1 MKTPQKAKSLLVKK
15 TKHRRKTLLASAKLV
30 YAKTPV
36 IRHLRL
42 IEPKHTGKLI
52 GHRHT
57 SHVTLMLILVTVGI
71 FLYGSQ
77 GISSAAR
84 IVGGGSVTVGVVVPG
99 PPPTVGAIITVPD
112 NGTTI
117 NSISTIQVSGTCANN
132 SFVVVYDNKSLAGS
146 TSCTTNGNFSLI
158 IQLLDGDNSL
168 TALDFDNLNQS
179 GPVTPSVLVK
189 VKAPSDIITTTEP
202 STSTASTTSTTT
214 VEAPMPVLPINPSII
229 SGVTADMSTCSDY
242 MPPTYLKTGGEP
254 HVEFVCVPR
263 LINPLT
269 DKDVGL
275 LVWGGTP
282 PYAISLSWGA
292 DDKNT
297 IISMPSPG
305 YKTVN
310 VKYDVAGFFS
320 VAANMVDAKA
330 HTTVANASIQVNG
343 APTTQNTA
351 TSVVNNIKTS
361 ITDSTVPLYILAV
374 AITLGFWGGDVFD
387 RFYGARYKN
396 TNKRHTAR

>member
-1 MKTPQKAKSLLVKK
+1 
-15 TKHRRKTLLASAKLV
+15 
-30 YAKTPV
+30 
-36 IRHLRL
+36 
-42 IEPKHTGKLI
+42 
-52 GHRHT
+52 
-57 SHVTLMLILVTVGI
+57 
-71 FLYGSQ
+71 
-77 GISSAAR
+77 
-84 IVGGGSVTVGVVVPG
+84 
-99 PPPTVGAIITVPD
+99 
-112 NGTTI
+112 
-117 NSISTIQVSGTCANN
+117 
-132 SFVVVYDNKSLAGS
+132 
-146 TSCTTNGNFSLI
+146 
-158 IQLLDGDNSL
+158 
-168 TALDFDNLNQS
+168 
-179 GPVTPSVLVK
+179 
-189 VKAPSDIITTTEP
+189 
-202 STSTASTTSTTT
+202 
-214 VEAPMPVLPINPSII
+214 
-229 SGVTADMSTCSDY
+229 
-242 MPPTYLKTGGEP
+242 
-254 HVEFVCVPR
+254 
-263 LINPLT
+263 
-269 DKDVGL
+269 
-275 LVWGGTP
+275 
-282 PYAISLSWGA
+282 LSWGA

>member
-1 MKTPQKAKSLLVKK
+1 MKTPQKPKSHLTKK
-15 TKHRRKTLLASAKLV
+15 TKHRRKTLLASAKLAYV
-30 YAKTPV
+30 KMPV

-52 GHRHT
+52 SHRHT
-57 SHVTLMLILVTVGI
+57 SHVALIIILVTVGI
-71 FLYGSQ
+71 FMYASQ
-77 GISSAAR
+77 GVTSATKF
-84 IVGGGSVTVGVVVPG
+84 VGGGSVNVSVVVPG
-99 PPPTVGAIITVPD
+99 PPPTVGAEIIAPVDGVTLD
-112 NGTTI
+112 
-117 NSISTIQVSGTCANN
+117 SISAIQVSGTCAKN

-146 TSCTTNGNFSLI
+146 ASCTTNGNFSLLV
-158 IQLLDGDNSL
+158 QLIEGDNSL
-168 TALDFDNLNQS
+168 TALNFDNLNQV

-189 VKAPSDIITTTEP
+189 VKINKDVITTAGSSTETTEP
-202 STSTASTTSTTT
+202 TTPE
-214 VEAPMPVLPINPSII
+214 VPIPVLPLNPSII
-229 SGVTADMSTCSDY
+229 GGVTTDMSACSDY

-282 PYAISLSWGA
+282 PYAIYLSWGVSE
-292 DDKNT
+292 KNT

-305 YKTVN
+305 YKTVS

-330 HTTVANASIQVNG
+330 HKTVANASIQVNG
-343 APTTQNTA
+343 APVLQNTA
-351 TSVVNNIKTS
+351 ATIGNSLKNS
-361 ITDSTVPLYILAV
+361 LSDSTVPLYILAV
-374 AITLGFWGGDVFD
+374 AITLGFWGGDIFD
-387 RFYGARYKN
+387 RYYGARSPQH
-396 TNKRHTAR
+396 KRRKLN